1 MLLLKGSRALHKKNT
16 FISQSRKIKMKIFT
30 STIVIYI
37 QLIFTYVGIYAQ
49 QTVTDYD
56 GNVYSTVI
64 IGDQIWL
71 TENLK
76 SLHYS
81 DGTEIPA
88 VVAYNNDDSLGA
100 IYGLLYSWNAAMN
113 GSNVPGTQGVCPC
126 SSHIPTDQE
135 WTILETYL
143 GGPTVA
149 GGEMKEAG
157 TEHWLS
163 PNTGATNSSGFTG
176 LPAGEF
182 DAYFNPNKF
191 WLLHTAAV
199 FWTSTQT
206 NQSQAIE
213 RYLSHD
219 DAVCGRLAWYKVM
232 KYSIRCIKDSPTDIG
247 NESIELNEYKLDQ
260 NYPNPFN
267 PRTLVE
273 YAIPEPGFV
282 SLKVFNVLG
291 NEIST
296 LISGTESAGK
306 HSIEWN
312 AQGLPSGIYFYKIQA
327 GNFTETKK
335 MVLSK

>member
-1 MLLLKGSRALHKKNT
+1 MILHKGCRTLHKKNT
-16 FISQSRKIKMKIFT
+16 IISKSRKIKMKIFT
-30 STIVIYI
+30 NTFIIYI
-37 QLIFTYVGIYAQ
+37 QLIFAYAGVYAQ
-49 QTVTDYD
+49 ETVTDYD
-56 GNVYSTVI
+56 GNDYSTVT

-81 DGTEIPA
+81 DGTEIPG

-126 SSHIPTDQE
+126 STHLPTDQE
-135 WTILETYL
+135 WTILENYL
-143 GGPTVA
+143 GGPSVA
-149 GGEMKEAG
+149 GGGMKEVG
-157 TEHWLS
+157 TEHWLP

-206 NQSQAIE
+206 TQSQAIE

-232 KYSIRCIKDSPTDIG
+232 KYSIRCIIDSPTNING
-247 NESIELNEYKLDQ
+247 ESYNLNKYELNQ

-267 PRTLVE
+267 PQTTIEYTL
-273 YAIPEPGFV
+273 PEPGEV
-282 SLKVFNVLG
+282 SVKVFNVLG

-296 LISGTESAGK
+296 LVNENQSAGK
-306 HSIEWN
+306 HKTEWN
-312 AQGLPSGIYFYKIQA
+312 AESVPSGIYFYKIQTK
-327 GNFTETKK
+327 NFIETKK
-335 MVLSK
+335 MVLMK